1 MDRFLGGMGGA
12 GKGRPQRA
20 VLKKIDGL
28 LTKLH
33 APQEDPG
40 ALIRPDW
47 VPGASTSR
55 SFAAQRTSRTSALHV
70 PSVAV
75 CAVVGDEAYLLGLI
89 IIGSLQTCLHIKTHG
104 DNRCFPRGYAPRDP
118 GGLVCLP
125 NPKSRVQNAQYVS
138 LNDTF
143 IYISDIALQSTSFL
157 NTALLKHETTHGNHI
172 IPSTDHTVR
181 APSPSLPSSPLAL
194 TWATLAPS

>member
-33 APQEDPG
+33 AQVGPRSTHPSRLGPG
-40 ALIRPDW
+40 GPL
-47 VPGASTSR
+47 SR
-55 SFAAQRTSRTSALHV
+55 SFAAQRTSRASALHV

-89 IIGSLQTCLHIKTHG
+89 IIGSL
-104 DNRCFPRGYAPRDP
+104 
-118 GGLVCLP
+118 
-125 NPKSRVQNAQYVS
+125 
-138 LNDTF
+138 
-143 IYISDIALQSTSFL
+143 
-157 NTALLKHETTHGNHI
+157 
-172 IPSTDHTVR
+172 
-181 APSPSLPSSPLAL
+181 
-194 TWATLAPS
+194 